1 MFDPEFLFLITLLLI
16 ESPVDSSFGPSTGHF
31 VGAILNIITS
41 FTIFLEKRWKI
52 REFNLFR
59 MKKLQN
65 PIVLKREGLSSH
77 YLMPSRD
84 FKFQFS

>member
-41 FTIFLEKRWKI
+41 FTIFLEKRWEI

-65 PIVLKREGLSSH
+65 PIVLKREDLSSH